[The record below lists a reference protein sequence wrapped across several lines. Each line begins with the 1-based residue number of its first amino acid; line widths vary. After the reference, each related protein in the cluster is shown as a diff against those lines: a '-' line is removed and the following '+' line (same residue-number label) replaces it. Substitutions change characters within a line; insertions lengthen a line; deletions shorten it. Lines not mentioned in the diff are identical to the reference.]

1 MKIILE
7 YNDFIQYTQ
16 GDHYSINQSN
26 DIQSSLN
33 GYHKHQD
40 MLRNSLIKMS
50 DIIKSQ
56 NFGHLKSILLVE
68 DQLIDKLDILK
79 INKNNINEGIAEHAT
94 KVELDILAQIKQINP
109 DELNAKTALD
119 LIYEFKNKLSHIF

>member
-79 INKNNINEGIAEHAT
+79 IN
-94 KVELDILAQIKQINP
+94 
-109 DELNAKTALD
+109 
-119 LIYEFKNKLSHIF
+119 LIHLRTSII